1 MKKVVFTFGRM
12 NPPTTGH
19 QLLVNKLVAY
29 ARQIG
34 AAPRVYLSHSVG
46 AKDPLQY
53 DKKVSFARAAFG
65 SLVKKSNARTVIEV
79 LKSLEKEGYTHVT
92 MFAGSDRVPDFT
104 KLLTKYNGNLYNF
117 ESIEVKSAGE
127 RDPDA
132 DDVSGMS
139 ASKMRALAKD
149 DNLTQFLRGAPNTLK
164 VAQAKN
170 MFTAVRRALLGEDVM
185 DYAID
190 EKFISYIIES
200 DDHEDEVTLPSDS
213 EIENAIDGMDLDLDD
228 ADALMLD
235 MIVDDEDNDDSE
247 INEAKVL
254 SIQARQKLSQRM
266 KGMSKRLARLRQI
279 KAKQMPASQRLRM
292 RARKAALMILR
303 RRATGKKN
311 LDYNSLSRSQRI
323 AVDNALVNRF
333 GKGLKSAVE
342 KISKRL
348 IPAVRKKAQ
357 VNVAK
362 ARDIKEQTIDPKK
375 KTQVPDQAKD
385 SPLNL
390 DALKINVLDTDPQK
404 NDRVAPNPK
413 TAHLHKNRL
422 ATHFKSVDE
431 GRKSADDKDARD
443 AGDTNIIYQM
453 RKVVNSRG
461 EHETVFADKHKAN
474 ISVADAKKLLA
485 KFEALRLPADKHE
498 FTIQAGASLA
508 KFRDVLAHGVK
519 HEKKKISL
527 GGKKFN
533 EFYLGVGRS
542 RTVSAYDNDE
552 PPGVRRVAEAAKD
565 EDRPEDPNRS
575 RPLSQKMDLL
585 MRLGLV
591 DSDELQKYRR
601 ALRSSKKFALQ
612 SPELRMKIA
621 DLLDKLIDLTTKD
634 PATYSRVRYNV
645 MAKEALSLMN
655 KAEKSGVD
663 VNIIFEVFSRGYN
676 NNEDI
681 NEAFAR
687 VNSFIAGGKAAEL
700 DSDLS
705 EKADIPH
712 KYRAGLSD
720 KTAAARKS
728 HWDKMDKLSDRD
740 PRAYQPAPG
749 DATAK
754 TKTSK
759 HTLKYRRMYG
769 EEIMDESSEAGLA
782 AKAKKSGVSLG
793 TLRKVYRRG
802 VAAWNSGHRPGT
814 TPQQWGMAR
823 VNSYITKG
831 KGTYHGA
838 DKDLRE
844 DELNEKGPGLW
855 ANIHAKRQ
863 RIKSGSGE
871 RMRKP
876 GEKGA
881 PTADQIR
888 SAKGEAAN
896 PAQQAAIAIS
906 MKKAGK
912 TPKNESVYP
921 ERHAAA
927 KKILGK
933 VAKDKGGKVGFQSTS
948 YKDGKR
954 VTTHGHYNEKGE
966 RVVTHTTSEE
976 NINENK
982 LYHVSWGP
990 GVEHQVVAKHGAE
1003 AVSKAK
1009 AEIIKRTPKLKDKKY
1024 AGTFHNNPRVSNL
1037 SHERKAQKKVGE
1049 ETQIDEISQEKK
1061 NKYIQRSSSSHSHW
1075 NAVRRD
1081 AQSTGDKSAED
1092 MAARKMKNRNKGM
1105 SRAFGEETVD
1115 EISSGVYKRAMNKAA
1130 HRAMWDAQGVGG
1142 PVHKKYSTMA
1152 RKFQKKGI
1160 EQEKK
1165 EKAAKTEGFVV
1176 KYHDDKGKYKNSSR
1190 VFTTKD
1196 KADAHAARG
1205 NKITRVGGKY
1215 TVHQITDKG
1224 HEVKENET
1232 PLSST
1237 PVRGIDSSKSTKKVF
1252 EQNMTTHEPIPL
1264 AKRAKRVKS
1273 FHAWHPKPTSEA
1285 MQRHADIKMIKV
1297 RMPDG
1302 SVKYRK
1308 ERPTTNVQQEMYTG
1322 SEPVSGN
1329 RADPANRFVGTN
1341 AIRQNYASVT
1351 PGQGSAAGE
1360 IAVAKFAPEKVDYS
1374 SSMVKKTRTEV
1385 DQSKEDMGQKNLAS
1399 IRKALGGIRESV
1411 ELNESF
1417 AAGFELAPF
1426 ARDYGITVQSAF
1438 THHPEVQEEL
1448 DAQEDTVNE
1457 AIYQGRQVQLNK
1469 PMKGDVKKSKVYVR
1483 DPSTGNIKKVNF
1495 GDKNLSIKKDQ
1506 PARKR
1511 SYCARSGG
1519 QGNLTKKTSANY
1531 WSRRAWNC

>member
-53 DKKVSFARAAFG
+53 DKKVAFARAAFG

-79 LKSLEKEGYTHVT
+79 LKSLQHEGYTHVT

-104 KLLTKYNGNLYNF
+104 KLLTKYNGKEYNF

-149 DNLTQFLRGAPNTLK
+149 DKVVEFLRGAPNTLK
-164 VAQAKN
+164 AAQAKN
-170 MFTAVRRALLGEDVM
+170 MFNAVRRALLGEDVM
-185 DYAID
+185 DYALD
-190 EKFISYIIES
+190 EKFISFIIEN
-200 DDHEDEVTLPSDS
+200 DDYEDNIIFPSDS
-213 EIENAIDGMDLDLDD
+213 EIENAISGVDLDLDD

-235 MIVDDEDNDDSE
+235 MILDGEDSDNNE
-247 INEAKVL
+247 MNEARVL
-254 SIQARQKLSQRM
+254 SIQARQKLAQRM
-266 KGMSKRLARLRQI
+266 KGMSKRLARLRDI
-279 KAKQMPASQRLRM
+279 KRKQLPASQRLRM

-311 LDYNSLSRSQRI
+311 LDYSSLSRSQRI
-323 AVDNALVNRF
+323 AVDNALINRF
-333 GKGLKSAVE
+333 GKGLKGTVDR
-342 KISKRL
+342 ISKRL
-348 IPAVRKKAQ
+348 LPAVRKKAQ

-362 ARDIKEQTIDPKK
+362 AREIKEQTIDPKK

-385 SPLNL
+385 NPLNL
-390 DALKINVLDTDPQK
+390 DALKLDILNTDPQK
-404 NDRVAPNPK
+404 NDRVSPNPK
-413 TAHLHKNRL
+413 TAHLHKNRH

-485 KFEALRLPADKHE
+485 KFDALRLPADKHE

-519 HEKKKISL
+519 HQKKGISL
-527 GGKKFN
+527 GGRKFN

-663 VNIIFEVFSRGYN
+663 VDIIFEVFSRGYN

-728 HWDKMDKLSDRD
+728 HWDKMNKLSDRD
-740 PRAYQPAPG
+740 PRAYEPAPG

-844 DELNEKGPGLW
+844 GELNEKGPGLW

-933 VAKDKGGKVGFQSTS
+933 VSKDKGGKVGFQSTS

-1049 ETQIDEISQEKK
+1049 ETQIDEIS
-1061 NKYIQRSSSSHSHW
+1061 
-1075 NAVRRD
+1075 
-1081 AQSTGDKSAED
+1081 
-1092 MAARKMKNRNKGM
+1092 
-1105 SRAFGEETVD
+1105 
-1115 EISSGVYKRAMNKAA
+1115 SGVYKRAMNKAA

-1142 PVHKKYSTMA
+1142 PVYKKYSTMA

-1252 EQNMTTHEPIPL
+1252 EQNMTTHDAVPL
-1264 AKRAKRVKS
+1264 SKRVKRVKS
-1273 FHAWHPKPTSEA
+1273 FHAWHPHSTTEA
-1285 MQRHADIKMIKV
+1285 TQRHADIKMIKV
-1297 RMPDG
+1297 RTPDG

-1308 ERPTTNVQQEMYTG
+1308 ERATTDVQHEMYTG

-1351 PGQGSAAGE
+1351 PGQGSVAGE

-1411 ELNESF
+1411 ELNEAF

-1438 THHPEVQEEL
+1438 EHHPEVQEEL

>member
-190 EKFISYIIES
+190 EKFISYIIEN

-213 EIENAIDGMDLDLDD
+213 EIEKAIDGADLDLDD

-235 MIVDDEDNDDSE
+235 LIVGDEENENNEMNEAIGRRWKDYFTPSQDWQHTRGSGGGLTYKIGDEDPSNQQNIMVQLMKVIDRHGSIPISFKDGTKMNISSPKAQRILGKLRDLKPIE
-247 INEAKVL
+247 RAKAIKDKTGFVNFVKSIHEEYELEETVL
-254 SIQARQKLSQRM
+254 SLQTRQKLAQRM

-357 VNVAK
+357 INVSK

-404 NDRVAPNPK
+404 NDRVAPNPER
-413 TAHLHKNRL
+413 AHLHKNRK
-422 ATHFKSVDE
+422 ATHFKTVDE

-519 HEKKKISL
+519 HQKKGISL

-552 PPGVRRVAEAAKD
+552 PPGTRRIAEVAKD

-663 VNIIFEVFSRGYN
+663 VDIIFEVFSRGYN

-687 VNSFIAGGKAAEL
+687 VNSFIAGGKAAEM
-700 DSDLS
+700 DKDLS
-705 EKADIPH
+705 EK
-712 KYRAGLSD
+712 R
-720 KTAAARKS
+720 
-728 HWDKMDKLSDRD
+728 
-740 PRAYQPAPG
+740 
-749 DATAK
+749 
-754 TKTSK
+754 
-759 HTLKYRRMYG
+759 
-769 EEIMDESSEAGLA
+769 
-782 AKAKKSGVSLG
+782 
-793 TLRKVYRRG
+793 
-802 VAAWNSGHRPGT
+802 
-814 TPQQWGMAR
+814 
-823 VNSYITKG
+823 
-831 KGTYHGA
+831 
-838 DKDLRE
+838 
-844 DELNEKGPGLW
+844 GLW
-855 ANIHAKRQ
+855 DNIHAKRA
-863 RIKSGSGE
+863 RIKAGSGE

-876 GEKGA
+876 GSKGA
-881 PTADQIR
+881 PTD
-888 SAKGEAAN
+888 AALKASQTEDKDPCWSN
-896 PAQQAAIAIS
+896 YKQVG
-906 MKKAGK
+906 MKMKNGRQVPNCV
-912 TPKNESVYP
+912 PKESVYP

-948 YKDGKR
+948 YKDGKK

-976 NINENK
+976 NVNENK

-1049 ETQIDEISQEKK
+1049 ETQI
-1061 NKYIQRSSSSHSHW
+1061 
-1075 NAVRRD
+1075 
-1081 AQSTGDKSAED
+1081 
-1092 MAARKMKNRNKGM
+1092 
-1105 SRAFGEETVD
+1105 D

-1385 DQSKEDMGQKNLAS
+1385 DQSKEDMGQKNLAA

-1417 AAGFELAPF
+1417 AAGFELAPL
-1426 ARDYGITVQSAF
+1426 ARDYGIQVQSSF
-1438 THHPEVQEEL
+1438 QHHPEVQEAL